1 MKKIF
6 VSLAI
11 VLGMGT
17 PVTSV
22 LAINGTGLDKDG
34 QTAIESDQA
43 NTSADA
49 IFKLDD
55 GTRR

>member
-1 MKKIF
+1 M
-6 VSLAI
+6 AI

-55 GTRR
+55 GARGD